1 METIRSLFQHKVDRT
16 IEEVIKVD
24 QHDQQT
30 VQTELNEYIVTDSIR
45 DHFRTVYDEIV
56 QVKNNP
62 REGIGVWVSGFFG
75 SGKSSFAKI
84 LGYTVAARPVLGKSA
99 GEIFKQTV
107 QDAKIS
113 GLLDII
119 NQTIPSEAVIFDV
132 SMDRGVRTANERITE
147 IMYKALLRELDYA
160 PDFDLAELEYT
171 LEGDGKLDDFIER
184 FEKMHGKPWRKRRKL
199 GLAINE
205 ASAVLKEI
213 DSKTYPQPDSYARSV
228 GSGRADIDPN
238 KLADRAFELADR
250 RRHGKSLIFV
260 IDEVGRYVA
269 RSQDKMVDL
278 QGVLQAFGTQ
288 GKNRV
293 VQKKAIAPFWIV
305 VTSQEKLNEIVDAL
319 DSKKVD
325 LATLQDRFRV
335 TVDLKQSDIAEITGE
350 RVLKKR
356 DDKTQTLESL
366 FQANEG
372 RMKAYCSLERTHRNV
387 SISSVDFVRLY
398 PYLPY
403 QIDLCIDIVSG
414 LRLKRGSQ
422 RHIGGSNRTIIKQAQ
437 EMLINPRTMLADQP
451 IGALVTLDKVYEL
464 LYLGNLLPSET
475 TREVDEVPKIL
486 PGHDMA
492 AKVAKAISLL
502 EAVKDLP
509 RTVHNISV
517 VLHPSVES
525 DSIKKDVE
533 DAIRVLEEA
542 QVIRDS
548 EDGYKLLT
556 VQEKTWDSTRRGLE
570 PKPADQNRIIRDT
583 FRSVFSEPK
592 LRTYRYKNL
601 KSFKASLSVQG
612 EKVESDG
619 EIPLNVLIA
628 EELEDWDDRSKE
640 ARGNSTSNQN
650 DVYWAFALDEEIH
663 RRLIE
668 LYRSQEMVSTHERL
682 ASQGKLSPEEHSC
695 LSDEKV
701 RRDRYQRELRSK
713 IVEALHAGAGFF
725 RGVQKDGSALG
736 GSFSDSLHK
745 MFDDV
750 IPAVYPKLE
759 MGIRQLSG
767 NEAKDFLTA
776 ANLNGLPPVFYD
788 GQDGLSLV
796 IKQGDK
802 FVPNVSADICK
813 EILAYL
819 VREHKYGNKITG
831 KMIEAHFRGIG
842 YGWNHD
848 VIQLVLAVLLRGGA
862 VELTHQ
868 GRKYRSHD
876 DPAVRDPFT
885 KIPAFRAASFAPR
898 EPIGLKILASA
909 ARYFEEITG
918 KEVDIEEGAIAKA
931 FKQLASADR
940 DEVRPL
946 LERIRALKLPGE
958 EFLQSHLNTLE
969 SILDSSADDCVRTLA
984 GEGNT
989 YKEARIKISEFLE
1002 ATSNDNLTIIENA
1015 RDCLKILWP
1024 VTERHGAVEEVE
1036 TAAKD
1041 LASVVN
1047 SESLYNSI
1055 ESVRQASQRITEA
1068 YLDLYTKVHEERT
1081 SQFTDALEFV
1091 KGMDEYASINEN
1103 PAVTETEREVILQ
1116 PLSQR
1121 ACRKLDLPSGE
1132 ANCWN
1137 CGATVDQME
1146 TDTNV
1151 ADAIRDGVVRKVQ
1164 ELAAPEDKDRIERV
1178 RVSNLLAGKLETQE
1192 DVEEAIEKLRE
1203 YLLKLVAGGKK
1214 VLLE

>member
-30 VQTELNEYIVTDSIR
+30 VLTELNEYIVTDSIC

-99 GEIFKQTV
+99 SEIFKQTV

-132 SMDRGVRTANERITE
+132 SMDRGVRTANERISE

-160 PDFDLAELEYT
+160 QDFDLAELEYT
-171 LEGDGKLDDFIER
+171 LEGDGKLEDFVER
-184 FEKMHGKPWRKRRKL
+184 FQRMHDQPWSKRRKL

-205 ASAVLKEI
+205 ASAVLNEI
-213 DSKTYPQPDSYARSV
+213 EPKTYPQPDSYARSI
-228 GSGRADIDPN
+228 GSGRADISPN
-238 KLADRAFELADR
+238 KLADRAFELAER
-250 RRHGKSLIFV
+250 RRSGKALIFV

-278 QGVLQAFGTQ
+278 QGVLQAFGAQ

-293 VQKKAIAPFWIV
+293 VQKKAVAPFWIV

-319 DSKKVD
+319 DSKRVD

-335 TVDLKQSDIAEITGE
+335 TIDLKQSDIAEITGE

-356 DDKTQTLESL
+356 DDKTEALESL

-372 RMKAYCSLERTHRNV
+372 RMKAFCTLKRTPPDV
-387 SISSVDFVRLY
+387 SISSAEFVRLY

-403 QIDLCIDIVSG
+403 QIDVCIDIVSG
-414 LRLKRGSQ
+414 LRLKRGTQ

-475 TREVDEVPKIL
+475 TREVDEVPKTL
-486 PGHDMA
+486 PGNDMA
-492 AKVAKAISLL
+492 AKVAKAIALL
-502 EAVKDLP
+502 EAVKNLP

-533 DAIRVLEEA
+533 EAIRVLA
-542 QVIRDS
+542 DGQVIRDS
-548 EDGYKLLT
+548 EEGYKLLT
-556 VQEKTWDSTRRGLE
+556 VQEKSWDTTRRGLD
-570 PKPADQNRIIRDT
+570 PKPADRNRIIRDT
-583 FRSVFSEPK
+583 FRGIFSEPK

-601 KSFKASLSVQG
+601 KSFKVSLSVQG
-612 EKVESDG
+612 ESVEPDG
-619 EIPLNVLIA
+619 EIPLNMLIA
-628 EELEDWDDRSKE
+628 EEPEDWGERSKE
-640 ARGNSTSNQN
+640 ARENSTAGQN
-650 DVYWAFALDEEIH
+650 EVFWAFTLNEEIH
-663 RRLIE
+663 RRLLE
-668 LYRSQEMVSTHERL
+668 LYRSQEMVGTHERL
-682 ASQGKLSPEEHSC
+682 AAKGSMSSELHSC
-695 LSDEKV
+695 LSEEKV
-701 RRDRYQRELRSK
+701 RRDRYQRELRNK
-713 IVEALHAGAGFF
+713 MVEALHSGAGFF

-736 GSFSDSLHK
+736 SSFSEALHK
-745 MFDDV
+745 LLDDV

-759 MGIRQLSG
+759 MGISRLKEK
-767 NEAKDFLTA
+767 EAEAFLKA
-776 ANLNGLPPVFYD
+776 ANLNGLPQVFYD
-788 GQDGLSLV
+788 GENGLSLV
-796 IKQGDK
+796 TKQGDK

-813 EILAYL
+813 EILAHL
-819 VREHKYGNKITG
+819 VREHKYGNKIMG
-831 KMIEAHFRGIG
+831 KMIESHFRGIG
-842 YGWNHD
+842 YGWDLD

-868 GRKYRSHD
+868 GRKYRAHD
-876 DPAVRDPFT
+876 DPAVRDSFT

-898 EPIGLKILASA
+898 EPIDLRTLTRA
-909 ARYFEEITG
+909 ARRFEEITG
-918 KEVDIEEGAIAKA
+918 QEIGIEEGTIAMALKE
-931 FKQLASADR
+931 LAAADR
-940 DEVRPL
+940 EDL
-946 LERIRALKLPGE
+946 LPVLARMNAFKLPGVE
-958 EFLQSHLNTLE
+958 YLENHRKALE
-969 SILDSSADDCVRTLA
+969 SIVGSPPDDCVRTLA

-989 YKEARIKISEFLE
+989 YKEARIRISELLE
-1002 ATSNDNLTIIENA
+1002 ATSDTNLQTIENA
-1015 RDCLKILWP
+1015 RNSLRVLWP
-1024 VTERHGAVEEVE
+1024 VMDRHGAGEEVE
-1036 TAAKD
+1036 AAAKD
-1041 LASVVN
+1041 LAALVE
-1047 SESLYNSI
+1047 SESFYNSI
-1055 ESVRQASQRITEA
+1055 EALRQASERITDA
-1068 YLDLYTKVHEERT
+1068 YWDLYTQIHEERT
-1081 SQFTDALEFV
+1081 SRFTEALEFV
-1091 KGMDEYASINEN
+1091 KGMDEYVTVCEN
-1103 PAVTETEREVILQ
+1103 PAVTETDREVILQ
-1116 PLSQR
+1116 PLVQR
-1121 ACRKLDLPSGE
+1121 ACHTLDLPAGE
-1132 ANCWN
+1132 VSCRN

-1146 TDTNV
+1146 TDTSV
-1151 ADAIRDGVVRKVQ
+1151 ADAIRDGVTRKVQ
-1164 ELAAPEDKDRIERV
+1164 ELAAPEDKDKIERV

-1192 DVEEAIEKLRE
+1192 DVEEAVRKLKE